1 MARSASRAAATTWA
15 ERFPAIV
22 DAALRINATSFRI
35 DGEAVIA
42 REDGTPDFHALRS
55 QRRGNEAVLYVF
67 DLLEHDGNGLRRL
80 PLLERK
86 RRLARLLGWVKRPS
100 IQFVER
106 FRSPAAPASR
116 ARSPDRGPPCI
127 RPACLSHETGKAR

>member
-1 MARSASRAAATTWA
+1 M
-15 ERFPAIV
+15 PP
-22 DAALRINATSFRI
+22 LRIKATSFLI

-55 QRRGNEAVLYVF
+55 QRRGNEAVLYAF

-86 RRLARLLGWVKRPS
+86 RRLARLLGWANALPS
-100 IQFVER
+100 
-106 FRSPAAPASR
+106 SS
-116 ARSPDRGPPCI
+116 
-127 RPACLSHETGKAR
+127 LSI